1 MRLENKKIYECKS
14 CNYFT
19 SRKSQMDRH
28 LETKKHNFRKYN
40 QILPKKFHCECGKI
54 YKHRSSLFNHKK
66 KCDYIGKETN
76 YMHNETKNK
85 CEIIQVKEDTNDTD
99 SLSDKQLILKL
110 LEKNDEL
117 VKTIQT
123 MAPRIGN
130 NNNNK
135 FNLNF
140 FLNEQC
146 KGAINLTDFVNSL
159 KVQIDDLEYTQL
171 NGFTK
176 GITNVIVNGLKSM
189 DMYTRPIHC
198 TDPKRTTMYVKDHN
212 GWEKDNEYEK
222 IKDSIASLNKKHIA
236 AIKAWEAEHPGWE
249 KNDHMTEEYMKMVRS
264 VTDHNPDN
272 NNIIIKQVAKEVG
285 IDKED

>member
-1 MRLENKKIYECKS
+1 MNLPKKDD
-14 CNYFT
+14 YFCDICDYTT
-19 SRKSQMDRH
+19 SRKSQYKRH
-28 LETKKHNFRKYN
+28 LQTKKHNSKKYN
-40 QILPKKFHCECGKI
+40 QIQPKRFLCGCGKE

-66 KCDYIGKETN
+66 KC
-76 YMHNETKNK
+76 
-85 CEIIQVKEDTNDTD
+85 CIQVGDYQVVKDNQKISIIEKEEVI
-99 SLSDKQLILKL
+99 LSDKQLILKL

-117 VKTIQT
+117 IKTIQT

-146 KGAINLTDFVNSL
+146 KEAINLSDFVNSL
-159 KVQIDDLEYTQL
+159 KIQLDDLEYTQL
-171 NGFTK
+171 NGYSK
-176 GITNVIVNGLKSM
+176 GITNVIVNGLKSL

-198 TDPKRTTMYVKDHN
+198 TDPKRTTMYVKDN
-212 GWEKDNEYEK
+212 DGWEKDNEYEK
-222 IKDSIASLNKKHIA
+222 IKDSITSLNKKHIA

-249 KNDHMTEEYMKMVRS
+249 RNDQMTAEYMKMVRT
-264 VTDHNPDN
+264 VTDQNLDN
-272 NNIIIKQVAKEVG
+272 NNLIIKQVAKEVG